1 MISIFAVPKPFQGHT
16 GIIQTNAILSWKK
29 MDNCEIILMGN
40 DKGVRQFCIEHNFKH
55 IPEIETNKYGTPLI
69 SSIFKTAEYKAKYNT
84 LAYVNSDIILFNSFK
99 ECIKSITYEK
109 YLLIGQRWDVD
120 VDDLIDFNN
129 QNYKSEL
136 QIKIK
141 EQGKLH
147 PKTGIDY
154 FVFPK
159 NFFKNIP
166 NFAIGRTSWDNWLVF
181 NARLNKHP
189 VINGTQSIDII
200 HQNHDYGNFIVD
212 KKLDTKKYKKGI
224 ESEINSTLAGG
235 DRFSFNLNDCTHSL
249 IDNEVVKESSIKHYL
264 FQIYRFPR
272 LSNRI
277 IPLNYFIDFSFDFLK
292 GIFTIFNKINDKLR
306 YKSS

>member
-1 MISIFAVPKPFQGHT
+1 
-16 GIIQTNAILSWKK
+16 
-29 MDNCEIILMGN
+29 MGN
-40 DKGVRQFCIEHNFKH
+40 DRGVREFCDEHNFKH

-69 SSIFKTAEYKAKYNT
+69 SSIFETAEHNAKYDT

-99 ECIKSITYEK
+99 ECVKTITYKK

-120 VDDLIDFNN
+120 VEELIDFTNH
-129 QNYKSEL
+129 NYKIEL
-136 QIKIK
+136 KKKIK
-141 EQGKLH
+141 DHGRLH
-147 PKTGIDY
+147 AKTGIDY

-166 NFAIGRTSWDNWLVF
+166 KFAIGRTSWDNWLVF

-200 HQNHDYGNFIVD
+200 HQNHDYGNFIVNN
-212 KKLDTKKYKKGI
+212 KLDTKKYKKGI
-224 ESEINSTLAGG
+224 ESEINSKLAGG
-235 DRFSFNLNDCTHSL
+235 DRYSFNLNDCTHNFINNKIIKENS
-249 IDNEVVKESSIKHYL
+249 VKYYL

-272 LSNRI
+272 LSKRV

-292 GIFTIFNKINDKLR
+292 GIYTIINKLNDKLR
-306 YKSS
+306 FKSS